1 MNPSASGGR
10 KRRDKE
16 RAIDAQISQTPI
28 TKTEDTPRR
37 YQRLIPMNLIDTLER
52 ELGKKDLPPLHA
64 GDTVEVHYLIREG
77 EKERVQIYSGT
88 IISISGRGIRKNICV
103 RRIVQGEGVER
114 IFPLHNPRV
123 QDVVIT
129 RRGNVRRAKLFYL
142 RDRVGKKTRVK
153 ELVGDK
159 VRSERETEKAR
170 RADRVAIALRALD
183 GDGLSLRSC
192 AGQQLLIVAEDA
204 IVV

>member
-1 MNPSASGGR
+1 M
-10 KRRDKE
+10 K
-16 RAIDAQISQTPI
+16 
-28 TKTEDTPRR
+28 
-37 YQRLIPMNLIDTLER
+37 LIDTLEQ
-52 ELGKKDLPPLHA
+52 ELGKKDLPTLHP
-64 GDTVEVHYLIREG
+64 GDTVDVHYLIREG
-77 EKERVQIYSGT
+77 DKERVQIYSGT

-123 QDVVIT
+123 QDVIIT

-159 VRSERETEKAR
+159 VRRERDAEKAR
-170 RADRVAIALRALD
+170 RAAVTAAA
-183 GDGLSLRSC
+183 S
-192 AGQQLLIVAEDA
+192 AQEDA
-204 IVV
+204 ASEESNEEAVEA

>member
-1 MNPSASGGR
+1 
-10 KRRDKE
+10 
-16 RAIDAQISQTPI
+16 
-28 TKTEDTPRR
+28 
-37 YQRLIPMNLIDTLER
+37 MNLIDTLER

-123 QDVVIT
+123 QDVIIT

-159 VRSERETEKAR
+159 VRNERETEKAR
-170 RADRVAIALRALD
+170 RAAIAAAKTD
-183 GDGLSLRSC
+183 
-192 AGQQLLIVAEDA
+192 
-204 IVV
+204 